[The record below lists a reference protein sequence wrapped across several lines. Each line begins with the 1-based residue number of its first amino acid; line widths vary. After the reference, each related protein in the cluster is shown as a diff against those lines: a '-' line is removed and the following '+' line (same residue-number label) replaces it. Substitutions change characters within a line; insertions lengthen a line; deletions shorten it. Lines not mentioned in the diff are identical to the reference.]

1 MKKGKA
7 ESKRA
12 AWGVGLIIV
21 GSVTLAGF
29 LFALLFMLH
38 WIAGILGLA
47 IASIITGSALVSDDC
62 V

>member
-1 MKKGKA
+1 MKKCEP

-12 AWGVGLIIV
+12 VWGVGLIIL

-29 LFALLFMLH
+29 ILTLLFMLH

-47 IASIITGSALVSDDC
+47 VASIITGSALVSDDC